1 LDVRISSAAFDL
13 GVDGRN
19 HLIRDNTRDLLDV
32 VEGKRL
38 GATFDEGVAGLQC
51 VDAST
56 KVSF

>member
-1 LDVRISSAAFDL
+1 MDVRISSTAFDL
-13 GVDGRN
+13 GVDGLN
-19 HLIRDNTRDLLDV
+19 HLIRYDTRDLLDV

-38 GATFDEGVAGLQC
+38 GAAFDEGVAGLQC